1 MKKVVA
7 VILSLWLITVG
18 AFPAFAAQRTAL
30 DIKKSNISHE
40 VSEMLYGAFIEDISY
55 ACDGGLVAEL
65 VNNGSFEYT
74 DKTDAGWSFA
84 GVTAET
90 VTEKPMNANNPCYE
104 RLTVDGKG
112 TVRNIGFPEVFK
124 YKTYEVDEAKQ
135 NKPDMG
141 FQAGEKYDFSC
152 YLRNVDFDGKIS
164 LYLDSERNMVNVTEL
179 PIDNINVREWT
190 KLTAT
195 LTADATEDGALAIV
209 LDGKGTLE
217 MDFVSLIPQSS
228 HGYGKSEWK
237 YTTLRADLFEALKN
251 WSPAFIRFPGGC
263 LAEGTDL
270 NKLYSWKNT
279 IGRLEERPQEMNLW
293 RDDYVG
299 KYYNN
304 TNAMGYHEYFQL
316 CEEVGAEAVPI
327 LNVGMICQGRI
338 AYDDHGVAL
347 RKASMTDE
355 QWNDYLLGERNWNPE
370 DTEGMKNYTDWING
384 MNIRSQEDYEA
395 WLDTVALR
403 PGTDAFA
410 NYTQDVLDLIEYAN
424 GDPITTYWGALR
436 AANGHTEPFNIKYI
450 GLGNEN
456 WGELYFRNFEPL
468 YQAVKA
474 KYPDITVVSSA
485 GTWLEGEG
493 YDYAWKEIN
502 EKYPDT
508 VVDEHYYVDQSYL
521 FNHTDRY
528 DNYDRSGAGVY
539 IGEYNTKSQGF
550 GTMLTKTNIYTA
562 VEEAAYMT
570 GFERNGDI
578 VKMSSMAPTF
588 AKVNANC
595 WDNNMI
601 WFDSQEVA
609 LSPDYYNQLLFANN
623 TGNQYIDTAF
633 SGEAEKLY
641 QSVTVDENAQVLYVK
656 IVNADQNKSKKIT
669 LNFDG
674 FDSIN
679 YISNLSLSHKYPS
692 APNEIGKQRV
702 APAEEELTP
711 SGNTL
716 DFEAGANSVN
726 IIRVAYG
733 TNHGDALYRLPET
746 MNLETKP
753 FIPAKTL
760 ITAGVFLLAF
770 TIGLIGGVLIYLKFI
785 RKKRQ

>member
-1 MKKVVA
+1 MKKTLSVL
-7 VILSLWLITVG
+7 LSLWLMLASATPVS
-18 AFPAFAAQRTAL
+18 AAQTVSL
-30 DIKKSNISHE
+30 DIKKSSISHE
-40 VSEMLYGAFIEDISY
+40 VSDMLYGAFIEDISF
-55 ACDGGLVAEL
+55 ACDGGLVSNL

-74 DKTDAGWSFA
+74 DKQDAGWYFTD
-84 GVTAET
+84 VKAET
-90 VTEKPMNANNPCYE
+90 AADRPMNANNPSYE
-104 RLTVDGKG
+104 RITVDGKG
-112 TVRNIGFPEVFK
+112 VLRNIGFPELFK
-124 YKTYEVDEAKQ
+124 YKTYEVDEKKALT
-135 NKPDMG
+135 PDMG

-152 YLRNVDFDGKIS
+152 YLRNVDFDGTVSI
-164 LYLDSERNMVNVTEL
+164 YLDSQKNMLDVTVL
-179 PIDNINVREWT
+179 PIDSVNTVEWT

-195 LTADATEDGALAIV
+195 LEAQATEDGALAIA
-209 LDGKGTLE
+209 LDGQGTLE
-217 MDFVSLIPQSS
+217 LDFVSLIPQSS
-228 HGYGKSEWK
+228 YGYGKTEWQ
-237 YTTLRADLFEALKN
+237 YTSLRSDLFEAIKN

-279 IGRLEERPQEMNLW
+279 IGSLEERPQDVNLW
-293 RDDYVG
+293 RDDNVG
-299 KYYNN
+299 RYYNN

-327 LNVGMICQGRI
+327 LNVGMVCQGRI

-355 QWNDYLLGERNWNPE
+355 EWNSYLLQERNWNPE
-370 DTEGMKNYTDWING
+370 DAEGMKNYTEWIDS
-384 MNIRSQEDYEA
+384 MNIHSQEDYEA

-424 GDPITTYWGALR
+424 GDSITTYWGALR
-436 AANGHTEPFNIKYI
+436 AANGHEQPFNIKYI

-493 YDYAWKEIN
+493 YDYAWQEIN
-502 EKYPDT
+502 AKYPDT
-508 VVDEHYYVDQSYL
+508 VVDEHYYVEQSYL

-528 DNYDRSGAGVY
+528 DGYDRNGAGVY

-609 LSPDYYNQLLFANN
+609 LSADYYNQLLFANN
-623 TGNQYIDTAF
+623 TGSQYLDAQF
-633 SGEAEKLY
+633 NGDAEKLY
-641 QSVTVDENAQVLYVK
+641 QSVTVDEDRQILYVK
-656 IVNADQNKSKKIT
+656 IINADQKKSRNIT

-674 FDSIN
+674 FEDIN
-679 YISNLSLSHKYPS
+679 YISNLSLSHQYPS

-702 APAEEELTP
+702 APVDEELTP
-711 SGNTL
+711 NGSSL
-716 DFEAGANSVN
+716 SFEAKANSVN
-726 IIRVAYG
+726 VLRIAYG
-733 TNHGDALYRLPET
+733 TNHGETLYRLPDT
-746 MNLETKP
+746 MNLETKTYV
-753 FIPAKTL
+753 PAKTL
-760 ITAGVFLLAF
+760 IACGIFLLAF
-770 TIGLIGGVLIYLKFI
+770 TVGLIGGVLIYLKVI
-785 RKKRQ
+785 RKKK